1 MEISFNQG
9 FQRDLFRFKFSQ
21 KQLCCCCCFSQRGFM
36 ALSIQQ
42 SGPLHI
48 MGLINSKKNAN
59 RIQRAEKL
67 CLRFTIYD
75 SRMIIENKDE
85 LYQDII
91 WNELRQFSCHSSLV
105 LWLIFR
111 MLRVQSQL
119 PLSFWDLLLLQSVK
133 GDTKKSRGLSFKSGI
148 CLKLELKIKK
158 RQSESEVAL
167 VPHIPIRYEV
177 FASSRKINH
186 LVLDFKNPSAVQP
199 FQCPAWHHFISS
211 TSLLLGCEVAIG
223 CEPSEISPNYNFQHC
238 QYPN

>member
-1 MEISFNQG
+1 MLL
-9 FQRDLFRFKFSQ
+9 LFVFPK
-21 KQLCCCCCFSQRGFM
+21 RGFM

-111 MLRVQSQL
+111 MLRGTILASPVLFGTS
-119 PLSFWDLLLLQSVK
+119 SLLRSVK
-133 GDTKKSRGLSFKSGI
+133 GDTKKSRGLSFKSGT

-167 VPHIPIRYEV
+167 VPHSHKV
-177 FASSRKINH
+177 
-186 LVLDFKNPSAVQP
+186 
-199 FQCPAWHHFISS
+199 
-211 TSLLLGCEVAIG
+211 
-223 CEPSEISPNYNFQHC
+223 
-238 QYPN
+238 